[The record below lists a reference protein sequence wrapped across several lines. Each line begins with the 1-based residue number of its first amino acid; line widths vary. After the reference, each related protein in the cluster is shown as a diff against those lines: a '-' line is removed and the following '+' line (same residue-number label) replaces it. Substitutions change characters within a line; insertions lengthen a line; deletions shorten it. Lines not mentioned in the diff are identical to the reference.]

1 MTGIAAGGAGAVR
14 RAVRCT
20 DVPAGSADVARGIDD
35 LYDDRVDVIVV
46 RGALPRDPLAA
57 AAARLDAADSTLD
70 WSRPNRVA
78 PPDDIH
84 ILGTDTPATPTYS
97 APTGAS
103 LEAYLAGAAKHR
115 AQTADVFPPGFDP
128 IAEIER
134 ALGRTAGSRPVLIA
148 HAGDGRAF
156 TPFTLRRLGD
166 GKQIGFHHDYHY
178 RLSMYKE
185 LVPLV
190 DTTTLVSWVFT
201 LQRPSAGGELTVYGL
216 TPDDPD
222 IPKAPN
228 GWPDV
233 TGVEQIFN
241 HESYAMNAGDLFL
254 LASGRCYHRITPV
267 SGASRVTMGG
277 FLALDKD
284 RQRVFYWS

>member
-1 MTGIAAGGAGAVR
+1 MTGIAAGEPGAVR
-14 RAVRCT
+14 RAVRC
-20 DVPAGSADVARGIDD
+20 ADVRAGAAGVASGIDE
-35 LYDDRVDVIVV
+35 LYDDRVDVIIV
-46 RGALPRDPLAA
+46 RGAMPEAPLAA
-57 AAARLDAADSTLD
+57 AAAKLDGGESGLD
-70 WSRPNRVA
+70 WSRPNKVA

-115 AQTADVFPPGFDP
+115 AQTANVFPAGFDP

-134 ALGRTAGSRPVLIA
+134 ALAQTAGGRPVEPARARDGRT
-148 HAGDGRAF
+148 F

-178 RLSMYKE
+178 PLAMYKD
-185 LVPLV
+185 LAPLV

-201 LQRPSAGGELTVYGL
+201 LQRAGAGGELMVYGL
-216 TPDDPD
+216 TPEDPD
-222 IPKAPN
+222 IPKGPS

-233 TGVEQIFN
+233 KGVEQMFN
-241 HESYAMNAGDLFL
+241 HESYAMNAGDMFL
-254 LASGRCYHRITPV
+254 LASGRCYHRITPI
-267 SGASRVTMGG
+267 SGDARVTMGG
-277 FLALDKD
+277 FLAFDKA